1 MSGNSFF
8 ESRRFKTI
16 MKFVYGWG
24 GAVVI
29 VGALFKI
36 YHIPGPMLAVGL
48 LVEAVIFILSAFE
61 PLHEDPDWT
70 LVYPELAMGH
80 SAVAHEELPSHEEEV
95 IEEEVSNDVSV
106 VEELDNMLAEAKIE
120 PELLESLWQGL
131 KNLSEGANKLGDL
144 TQATAA
150 SDEFVQNIKSAS
162 SRVGQLSESY
172 EKASA
177 SLMGLTAGTE
187 NGASFGEQLVKVSSN
202 LSALNNVYEMQLKGA
217 SDHLQATEQMYSG
230 INELMTNL
238 HDSLDDTKKYKET
251 MSELSQHL
259 SALNKVYGNMLNAMN
274 VSRD

>member
-80 SAVAHEELPSHEEEV
+80 SNVAHEELPSHEDEV
-95 IEEEVSNDVSV
+95 IEEEVNDLSI

-120 PELLESLWQGL
+120 PELLESLGKGL
-131 KNLSEGANKLGDL
+131 KNLSDGASKLGDL

-150 SDEFVQNIKSAS
+150 SDEFVENIKSAS
-162 SRVGQLSESY
+162 SKVGQLSESY

-187 NGASFGEQLVKVSSN
+187 DGASFGEQLQKVSSN

-251 MSELSQHL
+251 MSELSQNL

>member
-8 ESRRFKTI
+8 ASKKFKNG

-24 GAVVI
+24 GAAVI
-29 VGALFKI
+29 IGAMFKI
-36 YHIPGPMLAVGL
+36 QHWPGASVVLIGGL
-48 LVEAVIFILSAFE
+48 TIEAVIFILSAFE

-80 SAVAHEELPSHEEEV
+80 SVHDELPEHEGV
-95 IEEEVSNDVSV
+95 IEEEISSDISI

-120 PELLESLWQGL
+120 PELLESLGKGL
-131 KNLSEGANKLGDL
+131 RNLSDNANKLGDIS
-144 TQATAA
+144 QATAA
-150 SDEFVQNIKSAS
+150 SDEFVENIKSAS
-162 SRVGQLSESY
+162 NKVGQLSESY

-187 NGASFGEQLVKVSSN
+187 DGASFGEQLQKVSSN

-251 MSELSQHL
+251 MSELSQNL

-274 VSRD
+274 ISRD